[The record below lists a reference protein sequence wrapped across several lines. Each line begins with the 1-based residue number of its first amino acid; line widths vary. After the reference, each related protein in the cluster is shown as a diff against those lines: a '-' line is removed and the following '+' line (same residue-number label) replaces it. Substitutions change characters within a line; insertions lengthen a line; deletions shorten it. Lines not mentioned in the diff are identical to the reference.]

1 MRISPLRRWI
11 AALAAFAT
19 LVAPLAWPLHAL
31 AGQGGRTLF
40 VTVCSTQG
48 GEIQSR
54 IVLPGPSPSDRGT
67 SHACQAC
74 VLCSAGGDRTDAG
87 PPSAWN
93 AVPDCIASAEM
104 PVARPCTGPAPGT
117 ARLPRVRDPPFFS

>member
-1 MRISPLRRWI
+1 MRNRLLRRCV

-31 AGQGGRTLF
+31 AGQGERTLL

-48 GEIQSR
+48 ADVQSR
-54 IVLPGPSPSDRGT
+54 IVLPGPSPSDRGA

-74 VLCSAGGDRTDAG
+74 VLCSAGADRTAAG
-87 PPSAWN
+87 PVPASIPVPASSAT
-93 AVPDCIASAEM
+93 AEV
-104 PVARPCTGPAPGT
+104 PVARPTTGPAPGS
-117 ARLPRVRDPPFFS
+117 ARIPRARDPPILA